1 MKNWT
6 LKSLAPLGVFACLS
20 LSGCFFVSDDDDDGS
35 DPAPVGSLTVTWSID
50 GIQDADDCVDL
61 GVDRLELRI
70 YTPGGDLVDEV
81 EPYCEDFAVTV
92 DMVDGFYDAQA
103 TLVDSFDAAA
113 TLTEPINDVD
123 IQAGTDLQ
131 VDIDFPIQSF
141 L

>member
-1 MKNWT
+1 VKNWT
-6 LKSLAPLGVFACLS
+6 LKSLAPLGVLACLS
-20 LSGCFFVSDDDDDGS
+20 LSGCLVADDDDDDY

-50 GIQDADDCVDL
+50 GIQDPDDCIDL

-70 YTPGGDLVDEV
+70 YTLGGDLVDEV

-92 DMVDGFYDAQA
+92 DMVDGFYDAEA
-103 TLVDSFDAAA
+103 TLVDSFDTAA
-113 TLTEPINDVD
+113 TLTEPIDDVD

-131 VDIDFPIQSF
+131 VDIDFPIDSF